1 MKNEKTITM
10 GSNIVDFYMDGFD
23 EGKFDDIPVSNTTL
37 EVRKHRS
44 NKERVSSRRKKAYF
58 KSKRRMSQLSHVAHY
73 VPDTK
78 DEAVV
83 FGMLRSHQL
92 PISDPI
98 LTWGCSIGDKKRK
111 DSAEDQLFEHANNM
125 QDEDFVSA

>member
-1 MKNEKTITM
+1 MKNEKTMTM
-10 GSNIVDFYMDGFD
+10 GSSIVDFYMDGFD
-23 EGKFDDIPVSNTTL
+23 EGKFDDAPASNTTL

-73 VPDTK
+73 VPDAN

-92 PISDPI
+92 PISDPV
-98 LTWGCSIGDKKRK
+98 LTCGCSIGDKKRK
-111 DSAEDQLFEHANNM
+111 DSAECKMFEHASDL